1 MIMKGKFISGLLTLS
16 IIFGFIP
23 NTAIIALAAT
33 SGGKATAASY
43 LGIQGSYNPG
53 DTFEVKETYN
63 GHSSSHHT
71 SIVITI
77 NGAVVFDR
85 GDSGSA
91 ENIDAIYT
99 VPRITGSG
107 CIYTFNYDD
116 YPDSYLTDSRW
127 QVHPFTI
134 NYSSAYL
141 NMSSAANS
149 TSQQDVLNNM
159 IIQGGLG
166 GSARITAWNPNLATE
181 SSSGSISGTAV
192 ISYSDGGAETV
203 NFNLPIAKLIQSVNS
218 AATKIQASLG
228 NFVANNNTTAEDIIN
243 AVRTNITNSNI
254 TIGFGSN
261 SDAFQIQK
269 ATYDIAGLITGKIY
283 VSDGSSSTNVPVNLT
298 IAKLQLNSVD
308 LTDAQNAVAKAELN
322 KSQIDVDSAQIAIN
336 KLPSCNTRTGLQ
348 TRLDAVQQYINQV
361 SVATKAVEKAEG
373 SKAQLDIDTAQVL
386 ITALPTG
393 KDKNDLQSRL
403 DVVQEIVNATTA
415 VEEAEAS
422 KTQSDVDVAIELV
435 DTLPDSQNKT
445 DLESRLDVVQ
455 AIINAITAVE
465 KAETSK
471 AQLDVDAAK
480 ELVDALSDSED
491 KTDLE
496 ERLDVVQAVIN
507 ATTSVGKAEGSK
519 TQSDV
524 NAAKALVDL
533 LTDSQD
539 KTDLENRL
547 DAVQAIIDATQA
559 VDKAGQIK
567 SQEDADSAQQDI
579 NKLPD
584 GQDKSNLQDEL
595 NKIENEINQ
604 ELQDTQASIEAALG
618 NIKATNNTT
627 EQNIIDAVKT
637 NITNSNITIAFGTDE
652 GQAFTKKDADY
663 SSAGAITGTII
674 VSNGAKSANVQ
685 VSLTI
690 DKLVKQP
697 ISGGGGGG
705 GTSSHSSTDDET
717 NTQNQSNT
725 TASDTNNESTGWK
738 NINGIWH
745 YYDDNG
751 RMITGWIKVDNL
763 WYYFKS
769 DGSLATGWLLWNN
782 NWYYL
787 NEKGGETLGVMQIGW
802 IQWNG
807 KYYYLNPNENGPQGA
822 METGWLKWNS
832 NWYYLSSD
840 GSMKIGWLNY
850 NGVWYYLG
858 SNGVMAIG
866 WFEDADGTWY
876 YLQTSGVMAHDITID
891 GYYLDST
898 GAWVQ

>member
-1 MIMKGKFISGLLTLS
+1 MKRKFISGLLVLS
-16 IIFGFIP
+16 IIFRVIP
-23 NTAIIALAAT
+23 NTAITALAAT
-33 SGGKATAASY
+33 SSGSVTTAGY

-63 GHSSSHHT
+63 GHSDSHHT

-91 ENIDAIYT
+91 ENVDAIYT

-134 NYSSAYL
+134 NYASAYL
-141 NMSSAANS
+141 NMSSATNS
-149 TSQQDVLNNM
+149 TSQQDVLNNI

-166 GSARITAWNPNLATE
+166 GSARITAWNPSLATE
-181 SSSGSISGTAV
+181 ISSGSISGTAV
-192 ISYSDGGAETV
+192 ISYSDGGTETV
-203 NFNLPIAKLIQSVNS
+203 NFNLPIAKLVQSVNS

-243 AVRTNITNSNI
+243 AVKTNITNSSI

-283 VSDGSSSTNVPVNLT
+283 VSDGSSSTNVPVNIT
-298 IAKLQLNSVD
+298 IAKLQLNSAD
-308 LTDAQNAVAKAELN
+308 LTDAQNAVAKAESSKL
-322 KSQIDVDSAQIAIN
+322 QADVDSAQIAIN
-336 KLPSCNTRTGLQ
+336 KLPLCNTKTSLQ
-348 TRLDAVQQYINQV
+348 TRLDVIQEYIDQV
-361 SVATKAVEKAEG
+361 SEATKAVEKAE
-373 SKAQLDIDTAQVL
+373 D
-386 ITALPTG
+386 
-393 KDKNDLQSRL
+393 
-403 DVVQEIVNATTA
+403 
-415 VEEAEAS
+415 
-422 KTQSDVDVAIELV
+422 
-435 DTLPDSQNKT
+435 
-445 DLESRLDVVQ
+445 
-455 AIINAITAVE
+455 
-465 KAETSK
+465 SK
-471 AQLDVDAAK
+471 AQLDVDAANELVSTLPDSQDKTNLK
-480 ELVDALSDSED
+480 ERLDVVQAIISARTAVEKAEASKVQSDVDIAKTLVDALSDSQNR
-491 KTDLE
+491 TDLE
-496 ERLDVVQAVIN
+496 SRLDVIKAIINAVTAVEEAEGSKAQSDVDAAKKLVYALPDGEDKAGLEGRLDVVQEIIN
-507 ATTSVGKAEGSK
+507 ALTAVEKAESSK

-524 NAAKALVDL
+524 DVAKALVDL
-533 LTDSQD
+533 LTDSQE
-539 KTDLENRL
+539 KTDLKDRL
-547 DAVQAIIDATQA
+547 DSVQAIIDAAQA
-559 VDKAGQIK
+559 VDKAGQTK
-567 SQEDADSAQQDI
+567 SQDDADSAQQDI

-637 NITNSNITIAFGTDE
+637 NITNSNISMAFGTGE

-663 SSAGAITGTII
+663 SNTGAITGTII
-674 VSNGAKSANVQ
+674 VSNGAKSVNVE
-685 VSLTI
+685 VNLVI
-690 DKLVKQP
+690 DKLVKQ
-697 ISGGGGGG
+697 STGGSSSG
-705 GTSSHSSTDDET
+705 GTSSHSSTDDEV

-725 TASDTNNESTGWK
+725 TTSDTKNESNGLR

-745 YYDDNG
+745 YYDANG
-751 RMITGWIKVDNL
+751 KMITGWIEINAL

-787 NEKGGETLGVMQIGW
+787 NESGGKTLGAMQTGW

-807 KYYYLNPNENGPQGA
+807 KYYYLNPNENGSQGA
-822 METGWLKWNS
+822 MEIGWLKWNN
-832 NWYYLSSD
+832 NWYYLNSD

-876 YLQTSGVMAHDITID
+876 YLQISGVMAHDITID